1 MRILYVEDNPAN
13 LSLMQRIAR
22 MGGHDVVSYTEGE
35 IALDR
40 YAQDNPDL
48 ILLDVQLAGK
58 LTGVDVVKKLR
69 EMGVTKP
76 VIAVTAYAMVGDKE
90 RFLESGFDAYLSK
103 PLPVTEL
110 VELVQKYELQ
120 LKPVDGVK
128 AAPAVAAAPAAVTS
142 APAAA
147 AAPAPAVAA
156 EAPSAPPAPTAVSAP
171 AAPSPAAAPADGA
184 APVAAQ
190 PPAPTAAPTPVD
202 PGSTQADRSKALG
215 DVDLAALAAK
225 ADGKGSVRD

>member
-156 EAPSAPPAPTAVSAP
+156 EAPSAPTAVSAP

-184 APVAAQ
+184 APVAA
-190 PPAPTAAPTPVD
+190 PSAPTAAPTPVD